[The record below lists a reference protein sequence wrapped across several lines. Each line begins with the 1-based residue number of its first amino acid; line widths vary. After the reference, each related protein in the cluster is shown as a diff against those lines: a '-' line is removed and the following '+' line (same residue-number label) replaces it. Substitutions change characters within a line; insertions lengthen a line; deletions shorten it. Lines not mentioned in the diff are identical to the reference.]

1 METLWQS
8 SGRFGLLGR
17 TSMQLWERA
26 VDERK
31 GPPGSH
37 AADLIAEVF
46 WNDKVGLVEK

>member
-1 METLWQS
+1 M
-8 SGRFGLLGR
+8 SGR
-17 TSMQLWERA
+17 
-26 VDERK
+26 